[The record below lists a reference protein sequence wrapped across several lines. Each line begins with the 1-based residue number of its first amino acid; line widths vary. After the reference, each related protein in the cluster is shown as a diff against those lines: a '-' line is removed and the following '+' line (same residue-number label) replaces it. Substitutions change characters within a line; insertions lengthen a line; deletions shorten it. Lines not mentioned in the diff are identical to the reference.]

1 MSGLLRRNSGSEALR
16 EILLPL
22 GRMGVFVVG
31 AGAVFSAIM
40 LVLALLCRGS
50 GADKLLVDSQ
60 GINIVT
66 YTLVNLPQVLI
77 DGVTLGFVYAAIALG
92 YTMVYG
98 VLEFINFAHSEIF
111 AIGAFAG
118 VEFLIGMDRLGVLK
132 AAGPMGSYMYLVLAL
147 VVSMVASG
155 GIAMLVERTAY
166 RPLRNSPKLV
176 PLISAIGVSFA
187 LQDIIRL
194 VESLTTGQ
202 FYRVM
207 PTFGDFDKRLPLFSI
222 KTGQDSTL
230 VDIQIK
236 SIVVIGAAVLMLVGL
251 NYIVNATR
259 IGKAIRSVA
268 QDRNTAALM
277 GIGVNA
283 IISFTF
289 LIGGALGGA
298 AGLLYALKFTRIDPF
313 VGFMPGIKAFT
324 AAVLGGIGN
333 LTGALLGGIILGM
346 LESFAGAYLG
356 TFTMGAFGSE
366 YKDIIAFLVLIIF
379 IIFRPSGLLGEQV
392 SQKA

>member
-1 MSGLLRRNSGSEALR
+1 MRSTGARTLK
-16 EILLPL
+16 EIFLPL
-22 GRMGVFVVG
+22 GRMAVFVAG
-31 AGAVFSAIM
+31 AGALFSALM
-40 LVLALLCRGS
+40 VVLAFLCRGS
-50 GADKLLVDSQ
+50 GADKLLLDTQ
-60 GINIVT
+60 GVNIDT
-66 YTLVNLPQVLI
+66 YTINNLPQVLI

-111 AIGAFAG
+111 AIGAFTG
-118 VEFLIGMDRLGVLK
+118 VEFLIVMDRLGVLK
-132 AAGPMGSYMYLVLAL
+132 SAGALGSYLYLTMAL
-147 VVSMVASG
+147 VVAMTAAG
-155 GIAMLVERTAY
+155 GMAMLVERTAY

-207 PTFGDFDKRLPLFSI
+207 PTFGNFDKRLPLFSLP
-222 KTGQDSTL
+222 TGGQDVTL
-230 VDIQIK
+230 VAVQVK
-236 SIVVIGAAVLMLVGL
+236 SVVVIGAAVLMLVGL
-251 NYIVNATR
+251 NYIVNATK

-268 QDRNTAALM
+268 QDRTTAALM
-277 GIGVNA
+277 GVSVNA
-283 IISFTF
+283 VISFTF
-289 LIGGALGGA
+289 LLGGALGGA
-298 AGLLYALKFTRIDPF
+298 AGLLYALKFTRIDPY
-313 VGFMPGIKAFT
+313 VGFIPGIKAFT

-333 LTGALLGGIILGM
+333 ITGALLGGIVLGM

-356 TFTMGAFGSE
+356 TYTQGAFGSE

>member
-1 MSGLLRRNSGSEALR
+1 MRKSPGSEALR
-16 EILLPL
+16 QVLLPL
-22 GRMGVFVVG
+22 GRMAAFVVA
-31 AGAVFSAIM
+31 AGALFSAIM
-40 LVLALLCRGS
+40 LLLAFLCRGS
-50 GADKLLVDSQ
+50 GADKLLVEVQ
-60 GINIVT
+60 GISIVV
-66 YTLVNLPQVLI
+66 YTLQNLPQVLI

-111 AIGAFAG
+111 ALGAFAG
-118 VEFLIGMDRLGVLK
+118 VEFLIAMDGVGALK
-132 AAGPMGSYMYLVLAL
+132 AAGPYGSYLYLVLAL
-147 VVSMVASG
+147 AVSMAASG
-155 GIAMLVERTAY
+155 GVAMLVERTAY
-166 RPLRNSPKLV
+166 RPLRDSPRLV
-176 PLISAIGVSFA
+176 PLISAIGVSFL
-187 LQDIIRL
+187 LQDLIRL

-202 FYRVM
+202 FYRVF
-207 PTFGDFDKRLPLFSI
+207 PTFGNLDDRLPLFSMRSM
-222 KTGQDSTL
+222 GSDPEPVV
-230 VDIQIK
+230 VDIQVK
-236 SIVVIGAAVLMLVGL
+236 SIVVIGAAVLMLVLL

-259 IGKAIRSVA
+259 VGKAIRSVA
-268 QDRNTAALM
+268 QDRNTAAIM

-289 LIGGALGGA
+289 LLGGALGGA
-298 AGLLYALKFTRIDPF
+298 AGLLYAMKFTRIDPF

-333 LTGALLGGIILGM
+333 LTGALLGGIVLGM

-356 TFTMGAFGSE
+356 TFTMGNFGSE
-366 YKDIIAFLVLIIF
+366 YKDIIAFAVLIIV

>member
-1 MSGLLRRNSGSEALR
+1 MRRSRGSEALR
-16 EILLPL
+16 EIALPL
-22 GRMGVFVVG
+22 GRMVVFVVG
-31 AGAVFSAIM
+31 AGALFSAIM
-40 LVLALLCRGS
+40 MVLAFLCRGTE
-50 GADKLLVDSQ
+50 ADKLLIETQ

-66 YTLVNLPQVLI
+66 STLVNLPQVLI

-118 VEFLIGMDRLGVLK
+118 VEFLMVMNDVGALAK
-132 AAGPMGSYMYLVLAL
+132 AGPMGSYLYLTLAL
-147 VVSMVASG
+147 VVSMAAAG
-155 GIAMLVERTAY
+155 GVAMLVERVAY
-166 RPLRNSPKLV
+166 RPLREAPKLV

-207 PTFGDFDKRLPLFSI
+207 PTFGDFDRRLPLFALGSI
-222 KTGQDSTL
+222 N
-230 VDIQIK
+230 VDIQVK
-236 SIVVIGAAVLMLVGL
+236 SVIVIGAAVMMLVGL

-259 IGKAIRSVA
+259 VGKAIRSVA

-277 GIGVNA
+277 GIGVNG
-283 IISFTF
+283 IISLTF

-298 AGLLYALKFTRIDPF
+298 AGVLYALKFTRIDPF
-313 VGFMPGIKAFT
+313 VGFMPGIKAFA

-333 LTGALLGGIILGM
+333 LTGALLGGIVLGM
-346 LESFAGAYLG
+346 IESFAGAFLG
-356 TFTMGAFGSE
+356 TYTQGVFGAE
-366 YKDIIAFLVLIIF
+366 YKDMVAFLILILV
-379 IIFRPSGLLGEQV
+379 IIFRPHGLLGESV
-392 SQKA
+392 GHKA

>member
-1 MSGLLRRNSGSEALR
+1 M
-16 EILLPL
+16 
-22 GRMGVFVVG
+22 
-31 AGAVFSAIM
+31 
-40 LVLALLCRGS
+40 
-50 GADKLLVDSQ
+50 
-60 GINIVT
+60 
-66 YTLVNLPQVLI
+66 
-77 DGVTLGFVYAAIALG
+77 
-92 YTMVYG
+92 
-98 VLEFINFAHSEIF
+98 
-111 AIGAFAG
+111 
-118 VEFLIGMDRLGVLK
+118 
-132 AAGPMGSYMYLVLAL
+132 AL
-147 VVSMVASG
+147 VVSMTAAG
-155 GIAMLVERTAY
+155 GMAMLVERTAY

-202 FYRVM
+202 FYRVI
-207 PTFGDFDKRLPLFSI
+207 PTFGDFDKRLPLFSLQ
-222 KTGQDSTL
+222 TGGQDPTM
-230 VDIQIK
+230 VAIQVK
-236 SIVVIGAAVLMLVGL
+236 SIVVIGAAVLMLAAL
-251 NYIVNATR
+251 NYIVNATK

-268 QDRNTAALM
+268 QDSTTAALM

-289 LIGGALGGA
+289 LLGGALGGA
-298 AGLLYALKFTRIDPF
+298 AGLLYALKFTRIDPY

-333 LTGALLGGIILGM
+333 LTGALLGGIVLGM

-356 TFTMGAFGSE
+356 TFTQGAFGSE
-366 YKDIIAFLVLIIF
+366 YKDIIAFLVLIGV

>member
-1 MSGLLRRNSGSEALR
+1 MIRSPGMRTLR
-16 EILLPL
+16 EIARPL
-22 GRMGVFVVG
+22 GQMAIFVIG
-31 AGAVFSAIM
+31 AGALFSALM
-40 LVLALLCRGS
+40 LVLSFLCRGS
-50 GADKLLVDSQ
+50 GADKLLLDTQ
-60 GINIVT
+60 GVGIVA
-66 YTLVNLPQVLI
+66 YTMANLPQVLI

-118 VEFLIGMDRLGVLK
+118 VEFLIAMDKLGVLA
-132 AAGPMGSYMYLVLAL
+132 AAGPMGGYLYLTLAL
-147 VVSMVASG
+147 VVSMAVAG
-155 GIAMLVERTAY
+155 GVAMLVEKVAY
-166 RPLRNSPKLV
+166 RPLRDSPKLV

-207 PTFGDFDKRLPLFSI
+207 PTFGNFDKRLPLFSL
-222 KTGQDSTL
+222 GSGDNVTL
-230 VDIQIK
+230 VDIQVK
-236 SIVVIGAAVLMLVGL
+236 SVVVIGAAVLMLVGL
-251 NYIVNATR
+251 NYIVNATK

-268 QDRNTAALM
+268 QDRTTAALM
-277 GIGVNA
+277 GVSVNA
-283 IISFTF
+283 VISFTF
-289 LIGGALGGA
+289 LLGGALGGA
-298 AGLLYALKFTRIDPF
+298 AGLLYALKFTRIDPY
-313 VGFMPGIKAFT
+313 VGFIPGIKAFT

-333 LTGALLGGIILGM
+333 ITGALLGGIVLGM

-356 TFTMGAFGSE
+356 TYTQGAFGAE